1 MDRMAHRG
9 GVVTRAGAAT
19 VTQWTI
25 VAVALLIAA
34 GLILHAV
41 WEHADRRLRA
51 RIEAERVERQ
61 DRYAANSMADAMRAA
76 RLRHPTAPRMTG
88 PEAWRKPRAM
98 PRDQID
104 RLLYDAE
111 IHDLFRRD
119 IAKLREVD
127 GE

>member
-1 MDRMAHRG
+1 M
-9 GVVTRAGAAT
+9 TRAGAAT
-19 VTQWTI
+19 AAQWTI
-25 VAVALLIAA
+25 LTVAALIAA

-41 WEHADRRLRA
+41 WERADRRLRN
-51 RIEAERVERQ
+51 RIEQERLERQ
-61 DRYAANSMADAMRAA
+61 ERYAAQSMAEQMRAA

-98 PRDQID
+98 PRDQVD

-119 IAKLREVD
+119 IAKLRED
-127 GE
+127 NGE

>member
-1 MDRMAHRG
+1 MAHRG

-25 VAVALLIAA
+25 VAVAALIAA
-34 GLILHAV
+34 ALILHAV
-41 WEHADRRLRA
+41 WQQQDRRLRN
-51 RIEAERVERQ
+51 RIEQERIERQ
-61 DRYAANSMADAMRAA
+61 DRCAARAMADAMRAA

-88 PEAWRKPRAM
+88 PDAWRKPRAM
-98 PRDQID
+98 PRDQVD
-104 RLLYDAE
+104 RLMYDAE

-119 IAKLREVD
+119 IAKLRED